1 MMRFYH
7 TVFDEKVRGDT
18 LSRRRAQEGGEFG
31 RAGRKGMCAFSEI
44 LKVVQ
49 NRHDTQ
55 VKMTF

>member
-44 LKVVQ
+44 RTHELVSVTSVCKL
-49 NRHDTQ
+49 
-55 VKMTF
+55 

>member
-18 LSRRRAQEGGEFG
+18 LSRGRAQEGGEFG

-44 LKVVQ
+44 RTHELVSVTSVCKL
-49 NRHDTQ
+49 
-55 VKMTF
+55 